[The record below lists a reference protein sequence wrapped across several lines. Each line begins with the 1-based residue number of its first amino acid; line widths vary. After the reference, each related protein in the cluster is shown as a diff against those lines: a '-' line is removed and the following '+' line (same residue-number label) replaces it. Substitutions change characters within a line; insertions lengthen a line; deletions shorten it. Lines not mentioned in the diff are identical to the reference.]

1 MPCSQ
6 VAYSNLRAEMARL
19 NITIQDIARECG
31 YNRNTLSRR
40 LSKKIPPIVG
50 GRFEDPT
57 GNVLGIRCSM
67 AVPRGIT
74 NPQHATAEGLR
85 QIFTSNQDVKSVAP
99 FHKALVRFLC

>member
-40 LSKKIPPIVG
+40 LSKKSPLLW
-50 GRFEDPT
+50 EY
-57 GNVLGIRCSM
+57 VLKIQREMFWES
-67 AVPRGIT
+67 
-74 NPQHATAEGLR
+74 
-85 QIFTSNQDVKSVAP
+85 DVQWL
-99 FHKALVRFLC
+99 FREE

>member
-40 LSKKIPPIVG
+40 LSKKSPLLW
-50 GRFEDPT
+50 ED
-57 GNVLGIRCSM
+57 VLKIQREMFWES
-67 AVPRGIT
+67 
-74 NPQHATAEGLR
+74 
-85 QIFTSNQDVKSVAP
+85 DVQWL
-99 FHKALVRFLC
+99 FREE

>member
-40 LSKKIPPIVG
+40 LSKKSPLLW
-50 GRFEDPT
+50 EDA
-57 GNVLGIRCSM
+57 LKIQREMFWES
-67 AVPRGIT
+67 
-74 NPQHATAEGLR
+74 
-85 QIFTSNQDVKSVAP
+85 DVQWL
-99 FHKALVRFLC
+99 FREE